1 MGKYSSNDVL
11 LRRAASL
18 CCVSFAYL
26 ALSGLALISRYWI
39 QGSSDEETFLHT
51 GIRRNA
57 RDVELVEGDVL
68 NCTPRSVDNFL
79 GNFMTLQDTQD
90 GGVFIHILIACYLIG
105 GLALICDHYFVVS
118 LERICEDL
126 QIESD
131 VAGATFMAAG
141 SSAAEF
147 FTSIIGVFIA
157 KSDVGIGTIV
167 GSAVFNLLFIIGVCG
182 IFAGVVVQLTW
193 WPVFRDT
200 LFYLFSVLALI
211 IVIQDGVVE
220 WFEAMILLVMCI
232 IYFVI
237 LAFNRKLEHIA
248 QKAVNGFR
256 SCVKGSFDQ
265 DDNEVRTPLLQGKRR
280 RSSDGVDAETSFPDV
295 ESRSTQSE
303 AISESQET
311 SPSSSS
317 DKSLPNHHS
326 PWIIPDSFFLRIFWV
341 AMVPVKVLLFLTVP
355 DCRRRTTWR
364 KMYLVTF
371 FMSVFWIAIFSY
383 VLVWMV
389 TIAGDALEIPD
400 MVMGLTLLSAG
411 TSVPDCLASLYV
423 ARDGLGDMAV
433 SNSIASNVFNIL
445 MCLGLP
451 WLLETAAV
459 NVGETV
465 TISSGALLYN
475 SIILL
480 VTVALL
486 IAALFVNRWKL
497 NVKLGIFC
505 IFTYVVV
512 IAVSCLFEMNIFG
525 DLNLPACPR

>member
-1 MGKYSSNDVL
+1 MGKYSFNGVL
-11 LRRAASL
+11 LKRATTVCSVAS
-18 CCVSFAYL
+18 VYL
-26 ALSGLALISRYWI
+26 ALSGLALIWRYLNLEP
-39 QGSSDEETFLHT
+39 GDESSFLHP
-51 GIRRNA
+51 GIRRDS
-57 RDVELVEGDVL
+57 RDLELGEEEAL
-68 NCTPRSVDNFL
+68 NCTPRSVDNFF
-79 GNFMTLQDTQD
+79 GNFMTLEDTQG
-90 GGVFIHILIACYLIG
+90 GGVFVHILIACYLIG
-105 GLALICDHYFVVS
+105 AMALICDDYFVVS

-167 GSAVFNLLFIIGVCG
+167 GSAVFNLLFIIGICG

-200 LFYLFSVLALI
+200 VFYLFSVLALVL
-211 IVIQDGVVE
+211 VIKDGVVE
-220 WFEAMILLVMCI
+220 WFEAMSMLMMCI

-237 LAFNRKLEHIA
+237 LAFNRKLEHLA
-248 QKAVNGFR
+248 QMAVNSFR
-256 SCVKGSFDQ
+256 SCVKGSADLE
-265 DDNEVRTPLLQGKRR
+265 DNEVKTPLLQGKRKSI
-280 RSSDGVDAETSFPDV
+280 SSEVVEVETSFSEV
-295 ESRSTQSE
+295 ESHSTQSE
-303 AISESQET
+303 VISESGEI
-311 SPSSSS
+311 SPSSS
-317 DKSLPNHHS
+317 DKSLPHHHS
-326 PWIIPDSFFLRIFWV
+326 PWIVPESFFLRIFWV
-341 AMVPVKVLLFLTVP
+341 AMVPVKMLLYVTVP
-355 DCRRRTTWR
+355 DCRRRTKWR
-364 KMYLVTF
+364 KLYLVTF
-371 FMSVFWIAIFSY
+371 SMSVLWIAVFSY

-400 MVMGLTLLSAG
+400 TVMGLTLLSAG

-465 TISSGALLYN
+465 AISSGALLYD
-475 SIILL
+475 SLILL

-497 NVKLGIFC
+497 NVKLGMFC
-505 IFTYVVV
+505 IFTYVIV
-512 IAVSCLFEMNIFG
+512 IGVSCLFELNIFG
-525 DLNLPACPR
+525 NLNLPACPR

>member
-1 MGKYSSNDVL
+1 MMWKYSFNGVL
-11 LRRAASL
+11 LKRATTVFSVA
-18 CCVSFAYL
+18 FAYL
-26 ALSGLALISRYWI
+26 ALSGLALIWRYLNLEPRDE
-39 QGSSDEETFLHT
+39 SSFLHPS
-51 GIRRNA
+51 IRRDA
-57 RDVELVEGDVL
+57 RDAELGEVEAL
-68 NCTPRSVDNFL
+68 NCTPRSVDNFF
-79 GNFMTLQDTQD
+79 GNFMTLEDTQD
-90 GGVFIHILIACYLIG
+90 GGVFVHILIACYLIG
-105 GLALICDHYFVVS
+105 ALALICDDYFVVS

-167 GSAVFNLLFIIGVCG
+167 GSAVFNLLFIIGICG

-200 LFYLFSVLALI
+200 LFYLFSVLALVL
-211 IVIQDGVVE
+211 VILDGVVE
-220 WFEAMILLVMCI
+220 WFEAMSLLIMCL

-237 LAFNRKLEHIA
+237 LAFNRKLEHWA
-248 QKAVNGFR
+248 QMAVNSFR
-256 SCVKGSFDQ
+256 SCVKGSADL
-265 DDNEVRTPLLQGKRR
+265 DDNEAKTPLLQGKRKSD
-280 RSSDGVDAETSFPDV
+280 SSEVVEVETSFSEV
-295 ESRSTQSE
+295 ESHSTQSE
-303 AISESQET
+303 VISESVEI
-311 SPSSSS
+311 SPSSS
-317 DKSLPNHHS
+317 DQSLPHHHS
-326 PWIIPDSFFLRIFWV
+326 PWIVPESFLLRIFWV
-341 AMVPVKVLLFLTVP
+341 AMVPVKILLYVTVP
-355 DCRRRTTWR
+355 DCRRRTKWR
-364 KMYLVTF
+364 KLYLVTF
-371 FMSVFWIAIFSY
+371 TMSVLWIAVFSY

-389 TIAGDALEIPD
+389 TI
-400 MVMGLTLLSAG
+400 S
-411 TSVPDCLASLYV
+411 
-423 ARDGLGDMAV
+423 GLGDMAV

-465 TISSGALLYN
+465 PISSGALLYD

-486 IAALFVNRWKL
+486 ISALFVNRWKL
-497 NVKLGIFC
+497 NVKLGMFC

-512 IAVSCLFEMNIFG
+512 IGVSCLFELNIFG
-525 DLNLPACPR
+525 NLNLPACPR